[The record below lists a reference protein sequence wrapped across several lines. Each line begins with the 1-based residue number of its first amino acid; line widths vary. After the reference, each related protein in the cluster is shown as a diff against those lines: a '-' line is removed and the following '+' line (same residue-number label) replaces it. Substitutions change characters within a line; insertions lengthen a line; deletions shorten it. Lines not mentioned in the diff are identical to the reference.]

1 MVSEGIPRSPSSY
14 LLSDIDAIPTKYVDA
29 ANARN
34 LLPVFLQDYV
44 KVNAEQNAVV
54 LSAPRD
60 VLRKFRQD
68 IAQFD
73 IPASQIL
80 VDLL

>member
-1 MVSEGIPRSPSSY
+1 M
-14 LLSDIDAIPTKYVDA
+14 IPTKYVIA

-54 LSAPRD
+54 LSAPTE
-60 VLRKFRQD
+60 VLTKFKED
-68 IAQFD
+68 ISQFD
-73 IPASQIL
+73 IPASQIVVELLL
-80 VDLL
+80 VELTKTALDQFRAEL